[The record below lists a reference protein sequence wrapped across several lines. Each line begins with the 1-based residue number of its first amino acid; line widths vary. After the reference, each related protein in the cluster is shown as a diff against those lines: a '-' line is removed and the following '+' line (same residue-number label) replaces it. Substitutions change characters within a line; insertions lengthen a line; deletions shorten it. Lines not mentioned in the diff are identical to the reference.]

1 MRRST
6 IKRIGALA
14 AHDSELALSAPS
26 GNGAHRPNPST
37 WPREAF
43 LRLRNL
49 RRRVVAVPR
58 AEWVGAWFLAGGGRG
73 GGGDRDGSGG
83 GGDMGGRMAR
93 AMQGCAGRSGVMHG
107 RSGGCAVKG
116 PDGVATIGLSR
127 ESSGGLRGVEKSSF
141 HCHYKQKRC

>member
-1 MRRST
+1 MRKST
-6 IKRIGALA
+6 IKKIGALA

-49 RRRVVAVPR
+49 RWCVVAVPR

-73 GGGDRDGSGG
+73 GGGGHGDGSGG
-83 GGDMGGRMAR
+83 HGDGSGGRGDMGGRMSG
-93 AMQGCAGRSGVMHG
+93 AMRGCAGRGGAMHG
-107 RSGGCAVKG
+107 RSGGVRSRG
-116 PDGVATIGLSR
+116 P
-127 ESSGGLRGVEKSSF
+127 
-141 HCHYKQKRC
+141 